1 MFSGQ
6 FYEKLMSVR
15 GKIWKLLLEI
25 VTYITITERDIC
37 IITLETVM
45 CTNNGE
51 HKRQYWYMSLL
62 SSFANATDLYI

>member
-1 MFSGQ
+1 MFSVQ

-15 GKIWKLLLEI
+15 EKIWKLLLEM

-37 IITLETVM
+37 IITLETFM

-51 HKRQYWYMSLL
+51 HKRQY
-62 SSFANATDLYI
+62 

>member
-37 IITLETVM
+37 IIRLETVM
-45 CTNNGE
+45 CTNDGE
-51 HKRQYWYMSLL
+51 HKRQY
-62 SSFANATDLYI
+62 

>member
-15 GKIWKLLLEI
+15 GKIWKFLLEI
-25 VTYITITERDIC
+25 VTYITITERDIG

-51 HKRQYWYMSLL
+51 HKRQY
-62 SSFANATDLYI
+62 